1 MEGATNDFWK
11 TTYFESISED
21 EFNRMDHKDHVNIES
36 ITVHKSNAGLWLTGI
51 DVKLTDND
59 PSLGLNTQIISRGRI
74 EVAGDDTKMNLYD
87 YNPKKIELEKF
98 EEDGFPS
105 GMQFFADDSVDQP
118 SLGILAREIA
128 NSHQSEALRPSKI
141 VPYAQ
146 LDEFQELI
154 GVYGYVNKYNVISTL
169 GFIIRE
175 ERLA

>member
-1 MEGATNDFWK
+1 
-11 TTYFESISED
+11 
-21 EFNRMDHKDHVNIES
+21 
-36 ITVHKSNAGLWLTGI
+36 
-51 DVKLTDND
+51 
-59 PSLGLNTQIISRGRI
+59 
-74 EVAGDDTKMNLYD
+74 MNLYD
-87 YNPKKIELEKF
+87 YKPKKIELEKF

-128 NSHQSEALRPSKI
+128 NSHQSEVLRPSKI